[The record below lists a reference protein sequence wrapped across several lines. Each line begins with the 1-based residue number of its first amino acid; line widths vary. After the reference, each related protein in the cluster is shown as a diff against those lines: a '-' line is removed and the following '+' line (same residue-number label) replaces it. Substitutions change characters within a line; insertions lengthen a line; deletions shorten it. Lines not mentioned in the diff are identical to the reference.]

1 MNRNSEEK
9 KYYEDIIC
17 AKATPYGSSAI
28 AVIRVSGKNSWKIL
42 DKIFKCKKRID
53 RYESH
58 RVYYGKIVFE
68 NEVIDTV
75 LVTTFAENKS
85 FTGEESFEISC
96 HGSELIV
103 SLILKAL
110 ISLGARIASP
120 GEFSKRAFLNG
131 KIDLIEAE
139 SIVDIINASTKQAAF
154 LALNQLTGK
163 LSKEINQIKD
173 AIANLLAEI
182 EVFID
187 YPEEDLTIDIKKW
200 DIQTKELLSLIEKLL
215 KNFNQGR
222 LYREG
227 IGAVIAGR
235 TNSGKSTLFNFLL
248 NEDKAIVS
256 DIHGTTRDYLD
267 ALINIEG
274 FAIRIYDT
282 AGLRETNDPIEK
294 EGTKRTKELIK
305 KNMIVIYVLSAQ
317 EGLTDE
323 DILNLKII
331 DKDKKLI
338 IVINKIDINNRIE
351 DIIKKINELD
361 FLPPNYKIVKMS
373 ALKRIGLEEFNEA
386 FLKLSIGETQI
397 DSSDILVTNE
407 RHALLLEEAKESIK
421 NSNYRLKEGLLDL
434 AAFDLRDSLNKL
446 GEITGEITSDDIIN
460 KIFSTFCVG
469 K

>member
-338 IVINKIDINNRIE
+338 IVINKIDINNKIE